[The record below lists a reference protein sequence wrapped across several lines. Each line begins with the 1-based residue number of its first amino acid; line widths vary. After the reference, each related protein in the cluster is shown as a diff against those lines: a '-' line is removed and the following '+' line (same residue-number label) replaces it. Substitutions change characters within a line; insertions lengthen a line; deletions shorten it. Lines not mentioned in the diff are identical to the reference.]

1 VSGWLNKKIKMKK
14 ILFLSMSLSCLAV
27 VRAQLVNNGSI
38 TVSGNALISLQDCDW
53 VNNGAFDAG
62 TGEVLLDGNVI
73 SSVSGTVSPAF
84 YNLTIGKSDGT
95 GINLLTDIAINNILN
110 FQDGLLDLNGKNIL
124 LASTASLT
132 NENENSRI
140 TGPAGGYVEI
150 IQSLNAPASAD
161 PGNLGAIITSSQ
173 NLGTT
178 IIRRGHQ
185 SQTSAIGGGSSI
197 LRYYDIIPTNNA
209 SLDAILRFQYFDA
222 ELNGLT
228 ESDLELWK
236 KPPGSGWTPVGY
248 DSKNTT
254 TNYVEKSGIADF
266 STWTLST
273 PGNALPVLWGS
284 INASCAT
291 DDAVIHFQ
299 TLQEW
304 NTLRFD
310 IERSGDG
317 RTWATVATLIAAGN
331 SAVATNYVYTDHQPG
346 AHSNY
351 YRIDQVDMDG
361 RKTYSPV
368 IVVRCDDRD
377 DELQAYPNPAGS
389 TLWVNISSSSPGRCL
404 LQLYDTRGVLM
415 KQQTAQ
421 LQAGVNLIQL
431 SLENVAAGT
440 YLLNASNPELNWKKQ
455 LKLVRL

>member
-1 VSGWLNKKIKMKK
+1 MKK
-14 ILFLSMSLSCLAV
+14 ILFLCISLSCLALV
-27 VRAQLVNNGSI
+27 KAQLVNNGSI

-53 VNNGAFDAG
+53 VNNGTFEAG
-62 TGEVLLDGNVI
+62 TGEVLMNGNMA
-73 SSVSGTVSPAF
+73 SSISGTVSAAF
-84 YNLTIGKSDGT
+84 YNLTIGKSAGT
-95 GINLLTDIAINNILN
+95 GINLLTDIAINNMLN
-110 FQDGLLDLNGKNIL
+110 FQGGLLDLNGKNIL

-140 TGPAGGYVEI
+140 TGPAGGFVEI
-150 IQSLNAPASAD
+150 IQSLNAPASAG

-185 SQTSAIGGGSSI
+185 SQTSVIGGGSSI

-236 KPPGSGWTPVGY
+236 KPSGSGWTPMGY

-266 STWTLST
+266 SRWTLST
-273 PGNALPVLWGS
+273 PGNALPVVWGS
-284 INASCAT
+284 ISVSCAN
-291 DDAVIHFQ
+291 DDAVIRFQ

-317 RTWATVATLIAAGN
+317 RTWANVATLNAAGN
-331 SAVATNYVYTDHQPG
+331 SAAPTNYVYTDHQPG
-346 AHSNY
+346 AYSSY
-351 YRIDQVDMDG
+351 YRIAQVDVDG
-361 RKTYSPV
+361 RKKYSQV
-368 IVVRCDDRD
+368 IAGRCGNATNDM
-377 DELQAYPNPAGS
+377 LAYPNPAGHL
-389 TLWVNISSSSPGRCL
+389 LWVSISSSSAGRCS
-404 LQLYDTRGVLM
+404 LQLYDAKGTLV
-415 KQQTAQ
+415 KQQTTP
-421 LQAGVNLIQL
+421 LQIGTNLIQL
-431 SLENVAAGT
+431 SLENLTAGT
-440 YLLNASNPELNWKKQ
+440 YLLSATNLELNWKKQ
-455 LKLVRL
+455 LKIVRL